1 MTAVPDAEPL
11 PAARPPAG
19 GFFFDVTMPIPHLL
33 LALAIIAIWGT
44 NFVVIKIG
52 LEEFPPLLYASL
64 RFAFS
69 CLPWLFL
76 VKRPQVPWR
85 LLVGTGLF
93 LGFGLFGLLFIAMRA
108 DITPGVASIVVQTQ
122 AFFTIALAM
131 LFLRERLR
139 MFQIAGLA
147 LCVGG
152 LVMLFANVDGS
163 LTVRGL
169 LLALTGG
176 FCWGVANLI
185 AKRAGK
191 VDMLGFMVWSSM
203 FAVPPL
209 LLASFW
215 IEGTS
220 SIATAL
226 MHASTSAWATAVWQ
240 GVGNTLFGYG
250 AWNWLLARHQ
260 ATTVAPLS
268 LLVPV
273 VAMLS
278 SALIL
283 DEALPAWKLEAA
295 ALLLAGLAVIA
306 LWPRWRERLRHA
318 S

>member
-1 MTAVPDAEPL
+1 
-11 PAARPPAG
+11 
-19 GFFFDVTMPIPHLL
+19 MPVSHLL
-33 LALAIIAIWGT
+33 LALAVVVVWGT
-44 NFVVIKIG
+44 NFVVIKLG
-52 LEEFPPLLYASL
+52 LDEFPPLLYATA

-69 CLPWLFL
+69 CLPWVFL

-85 LLVGTGLF
+85 LLAGTGFF

-108 DITPGVASIVVQTQ
+108 DITPGVASIVAQTQ
-122 AFFTIALAM
+122 AFFTIGLAM

-139 MFQIAGLA
+139 AFQVVGLA

-152 LVMLFANVDGS
+152 LALLFANVDGS

-169 LLALTGG
+169 LLTLTGG

-191 VDMLGFMVWSSM
+191 VDMLGFMVWSSV

-215 IEGTS
+215 LEGADR
-220 SIATAL
+220 IATAL
-226 MHASTSAWATAVWQ
+226 AQASWPAWGTAVWQ

-250 AWNWLLARHQ
+250 VWNWLLARHP

-273 VAMLS
+273 VGMLS
-278 SALIL
+278 SALL
-283 DEALPAWKLEAA
+283 LGEALPAWKLEAA

-306 LWPRWRERLRHA
+306 LWPRWRERLRRA
-318 S
+318 P